1 MASITQSERKRNT
14 DSEHEEIK
22 GMINEIRQMLIAR
35 QHLDNLV
42 LDHGKKLDEL
52 ENGNGKIGFKSVRDK
67 VMAWEKTGSAIAL
80 LVAGDIVMR
89 VIQLVSK

>member
-1 MASITQSERKRNT
+1 MAQITERRRT
-14 DSEHEEIK
+14 QDEEHEEIK
-22 GMINEIRQMLIAR
+22 KMINEIKAMLIAR
-35 QHLDNLV
+35 QHLDSLV

-80 LVAGDIVMR
+80 LVAGDIIMR

>member
-1 MASITQSERKRNT
+1 MAQTERRRTQDE
-14 DSEHEEIK
+14 EHEEIK
-22 GMINEIRQMLIAR
+22 KMINEIKAMLVAR
-35 QHLDNLV
+35 QYIDEIVINNN
-42 LDHGKKLDEL
+42 KKLDEL

-80 LVAGDIVMR
+80 LVAGDIIMR

>member
-1 MASITQSERKRNT
+1 MAQTERRRTQDE
-14 DSEHEEIK
+14 EHEEIK
-22 GMINEIRQMLIAR
+22 NMINEIKAMLIAR
-35 QHLDNLV
+35 QHLDSLV

-80 LVAGDIVMR
+80 LVAGDIIMR

>member
-1 MASITQSERKRNT
+1 MAQITERHRT
-14 DSEHEEIK
+14 QDEEHEEIK
-22 GMINEIRQMLIAR
+22 KMINEIKAMLIAR
-35 QHLDNLV
+35 QHLDSLV

-52 ENGNGKIGFKSVRDK
+52 ENGNGKIGFKSIRDK

-80 LVAGDIVMR
+80 LVAGDIIMR

>member
-1 MASITQSERKRNT
+1 MAQITERRRT
-14 DSEHEEIK
+14 QDEEHEEIK
-22 GMINEIRQMLIAR
+22 KMINEIKAMLIAR
-35 QHLDNLV
+35 QHLDSLV

-52 ENGNGKIGFKSVRDK
+52 ENGNGKIGFKSVRDI

-80 LVAGDIVMR
+80 LVAGDIIMR

>member
-1 MASITQSERKRNT
+1 MAQITERRRT
-14 DSEHEEIK
+14 QDEEHEEIK
-22 GMINEIRQMLIAR
+22 KMINEIKSMLIAR
-35 QHLDNLV
+35 QHLDSLV

-80 LVAGDIVMR
+80 LVAGDIIMR

>member
-1 MASITQSERKRNT
+1 MAQITERRRT
-14 DSEHEEIK
+14 QDEEHEEIK
-22 GMINEIRQMLIAR
+22 KMINEIKGMLVAR
-35 QHLDNLV
+35 QYIDEIVINNN
-42 LDHGKKLDEL
+42 KKLDEL

-80 LVAGDIVMR
+80 LVAGDIIMR

>member
-1 MASITQSERKRNT
+1 MAQTERRRTQDE
-14 DSEHEEIK
+14 EHEEIK
-22 GMINEIRQMLIAR
+22 KMINEIKAMLIAR
-35 QHLDNLV
+35 QHLDSLV

-80 LVAGDIVMR
+80 LVAGDIIMR

>member
-1 MASITQSERKRNT
+1 MTQITERRRT
-14 DSEHEEIK
+14 QDEEHEEIK
-22 GMINEIRQMLIAR
+22 KMINEIKEMLIAR
-35 QHLDNLV
+35 QHLDSLV

-80 LVAGDIVMR
+80 LVAGDIIMR

>member
-67 VMAWEKTGSAIAL
+67 VMAWEKTGSAIVL
-80 LVAGDIVMR
+80 LVAGDFIMR
-89 VIQLVSK
+89 IIQLVSK

>member
-1 MASITQSERKRNT
+1 MAQITERRRT
-14 DSEHEEIK
+14 QDEEHEEIK
-22 GMINEIRQMLIAR
+22 NMINEIKSMLIAR
-35 QHLDNLV
+35 QHLDSLV

-80 LVAGDIVMR
+80 LVAGDIIMR

>member
-1 MASITQSERKRNT
+1 MAQTERRRTQDE
-14 DSEHEEIK
+14 EHEEIK
-22 GMINEIRQMLIAR
+22 KMINEIKAMLIAR
-35 QHLDNLV
+35 QQLDSLV
-42 LDHGKKLDEL
+42 FDHGKKLDEM

-80 LVAGDIVMR
+80 LVAGDIIMR

>member
-1 MASITQSERKRNT
+1 MAQITERRRT
-14 DSEHEEIK
+14 QDEEHEEIK
-22 GMINEIRQMLIAR
+22 KMINEIKAMLIAR
-35 QHLDNLV
+35 QHVDSLV

-80 LVAGDIVMR
+80 LVAGDIIMR

>member
-1 MASITQSERKRNT
+1 MAQITTERRRT
-14 DSEHEEIK
+14 QDEEHEEIK
-22 GMINEIRQMLIAR
+22 KMINEIKAMLIAR
-35 QHLDNLV
+35 QHLDNMV

-80 LVAGDIVMR
+80 LVAGDIIMR